1 MTAKIIDGKALSANI
16 LDDLKNRVADCEA
29 HGHRPGLAVVLVGEN
44 PASQVYVRSKMRAC
58 EKTGVRS
65 IEKIL
70 PGDTTEAQLLQ
81 TIEDLNNDPE
91 VDGILVQLPLP
102 PHLSAELVIGA
113 ISPKKDVDGFHVVSA
128 GELLTGRTGFRPCT
142 PYGVMKLLEEAGC
155 NPEGKYAVIL
165 GRSNIVGKP
174 QALMLLEK
182 NATVTIV
189 HSHTPDIA
197 HFTRQADILI
207 AAVGRAKMITA
218 DMVKPG
224 AVVIDVGMNRD
235 ENGRLCGDVD
245 TDAVMDVAGAITPVP
260 GGVGPMTIAMLM
272 SNTVEAVE
280 RNLGL
285 RESL

>member
-16 LDDLKNRVADCEA
+16 LDDLKNRVAVCEA

-70 PGDTTEAQLLQ
+70 PGNTTEAQLLQ

-102 PHLSAELVIGA
+102 EHLSAELVIGA

-142 PYGVMKLLEEAGC
+142 P
-155 NPEGKYAVIL
+155 
-165 GRSNIVGKP
+165 
-174 QALMLLEK
+174 
-182 NATVTIV
+182 
-189 HSHTPDIA
+189 
-197 HFTRQADILI
+197 
-207 AAVGRAKMITA
+207 
-218 DMVKPG
+218 
-224 AVVIDVGMNRD
+224 
-235 ENGRLCGDVD
+235 
-245 TDAVMDVAGAITPVP
+245 
-260 GGVGPMTIAMLM
+260 
-272 SNTVEAVE
+272 
-280 RNLGL
+280 
-285 RESL
+285 